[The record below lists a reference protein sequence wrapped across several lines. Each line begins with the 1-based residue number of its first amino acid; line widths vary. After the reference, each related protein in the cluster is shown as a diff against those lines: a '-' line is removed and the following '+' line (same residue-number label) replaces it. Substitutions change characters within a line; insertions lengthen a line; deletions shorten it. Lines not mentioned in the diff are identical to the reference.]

1 MSSRRPLQPTPAL
14 SANVS
19 STRYARTTT
28 TSSQG
33 ADGHVGMEDPAQD
46 HVQDSGS
53 VVSGLTSLEGDDD
66 FERLMIQNA
75 RDERRLHEALHGRA
89 QPFRKART
97 HARVGLTIDNLER
110 NDAQNSS
117 HDHINID
124 RNINNNNHNNNIND
138 RNIINNN
145 NHNNNNINDR
155 NIINNNN
162 INDRNI
168 INNNNHNNNHNV
180 SYANARAAIKSPPS
194 STGSTHSDPAI
205 HAPASWGRKGRS
217 SGKWMRSITRDEQ
230 PQQTPAPPDE
240 TMIEQHDRSG
250 ANAPRRSVEDS
261 PLSHKSFHQSTPP
274 NDHSGQLDL
283 TFDMDECSIIASTP
297 YIPRNTKLDDILERE
312 HMARLDGVQET
323 SPEEKHRLP
332 THTHGT
338 GDTDAQSQQQR
349 SPVRRLHNRTSSWQP
364 LSRPQPELGEENSPI
379 AVYRKSV
386 ETVGAVERHVVAK
399 AQRQSARPVSSRRT
413 DSQHLLRRLA
423 RASNTPSPKA
433 PTPAAPAPPAPPTQ
447 PQTSQTAVTDASHT
461 ALEQKEEAANE
472 TPAQETAAASTLASQ
487 EQPRRE
493 HRQDTPHDGTTPDV
507 PSSAPTREQVDE
519 TPMPTEHT
527 ILNPKTPVVMGGWI
541 DTPGPRT
548 AHKPLELPHPRSQS
562 PERGSPR
569 KSRSPTRPTA
579 PTREQQ
585 PAAEAHEAVQ
595 PSLPRPQLPSS
606 ALHALVQE
614 ARASHDYGD
623 DTIHSLED
631 LITPLSDNE
640 VEEDTLQGLV
650 LPTTAPR
657 NEAERERQAEVVH
670 LHRLNKHLRAT
681 STNIRD
687 VSRGMRR
694 VETRMEHIEVE
705 GTGEKIPVIV
715 RDHSHEFSLW
725 TWFRSFFW
733 DGRLK
738 TQREARSAPLKMWGG
753 ITLLGVLLTVSLIW
767 WASEAVACEIFCH
780 PEYASYSPHPFAV
793 DMDAPKRGVV
803 IPTLVYRALFRSWST
818 PVVSPISS
826 LLSWAWASLWSFVS
840 GASVAGLSR
849 ASHTMAT
856 NSAPGMAAHTQA
868 SWKIQEEAHEEDHWD
883 WSMAEDEILR

>member
-1 MSSRRPLQPTPAL
+1 MSSRRPLQPVPAL

-19 STRYARTTT
+19 STHYALTT
-28 TSSQG
+28 TSSNPG
-33 ADGHVGMEDPAQD
+33 ANGRVDMEHHVQD
-46 HVQDSGS
+46 DVQDSGS

-75 RDERRLHEALHGRA
+75 RDERRLNEALHGRA

-97 HARVGLTIDNLER
+97 HARVGLTMDNLER

-117 HDHINID
+117 NHNGNHNGNHNDND
-124 RNINNNNHNNNIND
+124 NINNN
-138 RNIINNN
+138 
-145 NHNNNNINDR
+145 
-155 NIINNNN
+155 
-162 INDRNI
+162 
-168 INNNNHNNNHNV
+168 V
-180 SYANARAAIKSPPS
+180 SYVNARAAFKSPPS
-194 STGSTHSDPAI
+194 SIGSSHSDPAI
-205 HAPASWGRKGRS
+205 HAPASWGRKGRP
-217 SGKWMRSITRDEQ
+217 SGKWMRSITRD
-230 PQQTPAPPDE
+230 QQPPDE
-240 TMIEQHDRSG
+240 TTIEQHDRSG

-261 PLSHKSFHQSTPP
+261 PLSHKSFNQGQDTPP
-274 NDHSGQLDL
+274 NDHLGQLDL

-312 HMARLDGVQET
+312 HMARLDGIQET
-323 SPEEKHRLP
+323 SPEEKHRPP
-332 THTHGT
+332 THAHGT
-338 GDTDAQSQQQR
+338 GDVSAQSQQQ
-349 SPVRRLHNRTSSWQP
+349 SFPARRLHNSTSSWQS
-364 LSRPQPELGEENSPI
+364 LSRSQPERGKENSPV
-379 AVYRKSV
+379 AAYTKSV

-399 AQRQSARPVSSRRT
+399 AQRQPVRPVSNRRT
-413 DSQHLLRRLA
+413 DSQDLLRRLA

-433 PTPAAPAPPAPPTQ
+433 SAPAASAPPTQ
-447 PQTSQTAVTDASHT
+447 PRTSKIAITDASHT
-461 ALEQKEEAANE
+461 APERTDEAANE
-472 TPAQETAAASTLASQ
+472 TSAQETAATSTLASQ

-493 HRQDTPHDGTTPDV
+493 QRQDTPHDGTTSDV
-507 PSSAPTREQVDE
+507 PSSAPAREYVDE
-519 TPMPTEHT
+519 TPNETEHT
-527 ILNPKTPVVMGGWI
+527 ILDPKTPVVMGGWI

-548 AHKPLELPHPRSQS
+548 AHRPLELPHPRSQS
-562 PERGSPR
+562 TERSSPR

-579 PTREQQ
+579 PTRDQQ
-585 PAAEAHEAVQ
+585 PMTEAHEATQ

-614 ARASHDYGD
+614 ARASKDYGE

-631 LITPLSDNE
+631 LMTPLSENE
-640 VEEDTLQGLV
+640 VEEDTLQGLA

-681 STNIRD
+681 STSIRD
-687 VSRGMRR
+687 ASRGMRR

-705 GTGEKIPVIV
+705 ETGEKIPIIV
-715 RDHSHEFSLW
+715 RDHSHEFSPW

-738 TQREARSAPLKMWGG
+738 TQREASNAPLKMWGG
-753 ITLLGVLLTVSLIW
+753 VTLLGILLTVSFIW

-793 DMDAPKRGVV
+793 DMDAPQRGVV
-803 IPTLVYRALFRSWST
+803 IPTLVHRALFKSWST
-818 PVVSPISS
+818 PIVSPILS
-826 LLSWAWASLWSFVS
+826 LLSWVWASLWSLVT

-849 ASHTMAT
+849 ASRVVAT
-856 NSAPGMAAHTQA
+856 NSGPAMAAHTQA
-868 SWKIQEEAHEEDHWD
+868 SWRIQEDAREEDHWD